1 MLCYCWVVIGGL
13 GLLWPRHV
21 GKVRA
26 NNGRSEVCSP
36 LEDRTS
42 GAVDAHV
49 IQKEV
54 SLGAPEGHSPELF
67 QSQALKKSVIAVHIF
82 CLFGYAG
89 SLFSNMGS
97 ALELGAYGVV
107 FLSGT
112 HLRCC
117 CVLERCCYV
126 LGIGALSSSTTA
138 IFDPV
143 SRTHGVFLC
152 FGCLSEG
159 WAWAIE
165 LWLSWL

>member
-1 MLCYCWVVIGGL
+1 MQAPCSGALDFFVEMELSVPVCF
-13 GLLWPRHV
+13 
-21 GKVRA
+21 
-26 NNGRSEVCSP
+26 EVC
-36 LEDRTS
+36 
-42 GAVDAHV
+42 
-49 IQKEV
+49 
-54 SLGAPEGHSPELF
+54 F
-67 QSQALKKSVIAVHIF
+67 F
-82 CLFGYAG
+82 FFGVYV
-89 SLFSNMGS
+89 SNMGS

-126 LGIGALSSSTTA
+126 LGIGALSSSTAA